1 MIKTKRKSARTQ
13 VLARCMVSYP
23 KIRIQTCPKHADSQ
37 ISCKKCT
44 PLVNRVK
51 AREHAIPTE
60 SEKYCTTYENLRTVE
75 STHPTGAWDLY
86 DCTMS
91 HDFSDNAII
100 DFTDL
105 DWIGRGGPRSKRT
118 STPHSASAMRSTG
131 GCRGRIPPFLPRLA
145 APATR
150 EPPIPRRSST
160 RRRSAARPD
169 AAALRAEVSNLVDP
183 PPPAPAP
190 APVTSLV

>member
-1 MIKTKRKSARTQ
+1 M
-13 VLARCMVSYP
+13 
-23 KIRIQTCPKHADSQ
+23 
-37 ISCKKCT
+37 
-44 PLVNRVK
+44 
-51 AREHAIPTE
+51 
-60 SEKYCTTYENLRTVE
+60 RTVE

-118 STPHSASAMRSTG
+118 STPHSASAMRSAG
-131 GCRGRIPPFLPRLA
+131 GCGGRIPPFLPRLA

-150 EPPIPRRSST
+150 EPPIPRRSPT
-160 RRRSAARPD
+160 RRRSAARPRGS
-169 AAALRAEVSNLVDP
+169 AAMRRHFAQRSRTSSTRHRPHPRPRPSRASSKEHIRIRRLRRPQPMSASDP
-183 PPPAPAP
+183 ASKSDVATPAPTFRETLYALSMSSGRT
-190 APVTSLV
+190 ATSVISPS